1 MSSYCDTCD
10 NTMKETTSYLVDG
23 QRFNYCAKCVQG
35 NGYQGKEVKQMIQPT
50 KCKTCDEQINPAEHE
65 GCNYCDE
72 CCHEL
77 QMSWQ
82 VR

>member
-1 MSSYCDTCD
+1 MT
-10 NTMKETTSYLVDG
+10 
-23 QRFNYCAKCVQG
+23 
-35 NGYQGKEVKQMIQPT
+35 EVS
-50 KCKTCDEQINPAEHE
+50 KCKTCNEQINPAEHE

-82 VR
+82 VQ

>member
-1 MSSYCDTCD
+1 MWYAFYLPRLVGLGRWWVYHPRIKYSYKRKKA
-10 NTMKETTSYLVDG
+10 KEMT
-23 QRFNYCAKCVQG
+23 
-35 NGYQGKEVKQMIQPT
+35 EVS
-50 KCKTCDEQINPAEHE
+50 KCKTCNEQINPAEHE

-82 VR
+82 VQ

>member
-1 MSSYCDTCD
+1 LIGWVKAGGGLITQ
-10 NTMKETTSYLVDG
+10 NKIQLKE
-23 QRFNYCAKCVQG
+23 
-35 NGYQGKEVKQMIQPT
+35 KEEKMIELT

-72 CCHEL
+72 CCYEL

-82 VR
+82 VK

>member
-1 MSSYCDTCD
+1 VVGLSPKHKLQPKEKEEKMSSYC
-10 NTMKETTSYLVDG
+10 E
-23 QRFNYCAKCVQG
+23 
-35 NGYQGKEVKQMIQPT
+35 
-50 KCKTCDEQINPAEHE
+50 TCDEQINPAEHE

-82 VR
+82 VK